1 MVLNWKV
8 TMKVKM
14 GGVELKL
21 KTGPRASVKVFYDY
35 AGKDGG
41 YYLKWF
47 IVYSSEGDQ
56 NNCRT
61 LDEVKGN
68 LKNRGIDLNDPMVI
82 AGLKEFETKV
92 NIFK

>member
-1 MVLNWKV
+1 MVLKWKV
-8 TMKVKM
+8 TIRVKM

-21 KTGPRASVKVFYDY
+21 KTGPRSSVKVFYDY

-47 IVYSSEGDQ
+47 IVYTSESDQ
-56 NNCRT
+56 LNYKT
-61 LDEVKGN
+61 LEEVKEN